1 MEVKRKAISDDEA
14 KAIWEEIGSQCKYRQ
29 RGAII
34 QRMGREI
41 RIKAEYS
48 VDEIISLLRG
58 HGAAIAYYGLEDPKD
73 LIVTIYMQL
82 APEEEAV

>member
-1 MEVKRKAISDDEA
+1 METKRKAINDDEA
-14 KAIWEEIGSQCKYRQ
+14 KVIWEEIGSQCSYRW

-34 QRMGREI
+34 QRRGREV

-48 VDEIISLLRG
+48 VDEIISFLRDSG
-58 HGAAIAYYGLEDPKD
+58 VAIAYCGLEDPKD

-82 APEEEAV
+82 AQEAEAS

>member
-1 MEVKRKAISDDEA
+1 METNRKAINDDEA

-48 VDEIISLLRG
+48 VDEIISFLRDSG
-58 HGAAIAYYGLEDPKD
+58 VAIAYCGLEDPKN
-73 LIVTIYMQL
+73 LSVTFYMQL
-82 APEEEAV
+82 AQEAEAS